1 MAIWDEV
8 LMRSFFTSVLG
19 LAGKPKAQGR
29 SRSKPTSG
37 LNGLGF
43 DRLETRSMLAVTPA
57 VIEAPIETTA
67 EQSVTASWVLSAPA
81 SAPRDIIATPGD
93 GSVNLMWRQSADMG
107 SWGPI
112 RNYRVF
118 YREAGSETWTRLVR
132 PPSTALTATVSG
144 LTNGKHYM
152 FRVQAISGI
161 AGDYRDTPGSVPV
174 RGSLVRAET
183 PYNLMAQAS
192 DGKATLSWS
201 PPNSV
206 SGQIQDYV
214 IRYTTDGQSWKK
226 VGRPVST
233 DLTAT
238 VDGLAN
244 GTRYAFRVRALT
256 SAGPTHA
263 SAASIYVRPATAPN
277 APINIIATVVGEGAV
292 SLTWDAPNDGGRQII
307 QYDISWDSTRNVGL
321 LVEWTQ
327 AIDLDGF
334 FDTRETVRVEPGPR
348 ASVTLHNLQP
358 DTTYK
363 FYIRAR
369 NLLGM
374 GNYSTSNEVNTENM
388 ITSASSPLK

>member
-1 MAIWDEV
+1 
-8 LMRSFFTSVLG
+8 MRSFFTSVMG

-29 SRSKPTSG
+29 SRSKPTSR
-37 LNGLGF
+37 LNGFGF

-67 EQSVTASWVLSAPA
+67 EQSVTASIVAATRP

-93 GSVNLMWRQSADMG
+93 GFVNLMWRQSTDMG

-118 YREAGSETWTRLVR
+118 YREFGSETWTRLVR

-152 FRVQAISGI
+152 FRVQAISI
-161 AGDYRDTPGSVPV
+161 AGDYFDTPGSVPV
-174 RGSLVRAET
+174 RGSSVRAEA

-214 IRYTTDGQSWKK
+214 IRYTIDGQSWKK
-226 VGRPVST
+226 VVRPAST

-238 VDGLAN
+238 VDGLTN

-256 SAGPTHA
+256 SAGPTLP

-277 APINIIATVVGEGAV
+277 APTNIVATVVGEGAV
-292 SLTWDAPNDGGRQII
+292 TLTWDAPNDGGRQII
-307 QYDISWDSTRNVGL
+307 DYDISWDSGRVGL
-321 LVEWTQ
+321 FLEW
-327 AIDLDGF
+327 AVDFDGF

-358 DTTYK
+358 DTFYK
-363 FYIRAR
+363 FYLRAR
-369 NLLGM
+369 NLLGT
-374 GNYSTSNEVNTENM
+374 GNYSTSNEVTTESM